1 MRLTVTTAVLAA
13 ALGLARPQCFSA
25 RDDFSVRVNND
36 ISGITDFGFELYRQ
50 LAPPQSPEN
59 FFFSP
64 YSIWT
69 AFTLVYFGTGGETAA
84 QLQRAL
90 RVGDQ
95 ATTLGLWRELE
106 AKYQQRQANNKAY
119 TFTVANRAFIHN
131 NLPIRPCISNLLK
144 TEVERVN
151 FLDTLPLVAHINNFA
166 SASTKGRITEIVSA
180 DDLVDALMVLINAAY
195 FKGTWQYF
203 FDAAATTPREFYV
216 TPGDSVMTPMMKQ
229 ATSLR
234 YGEFDHIAARVLEL
248 PYAGGAMSMFLL
260 LPMGEGTQGFAS
272 MVTKLNENNLQAVTL
287 GNNLVKKDV
296 DLLLPRFRLEQT
308 VSKTLIPALQNMG
321 IIDIFDSRKV
331 DLTGFGPLRNITV
344 DKAIHKAFVEVNEE
358 GTEAAAVTAA
368 ILVFKSAS
376 SSRDDLPIQFH
387 CNRPFVFLIQ
397 DNDTQNILFMGAF
410 KNPRGRAQ

>member
-1 MRLTVTTAVLAA
+1 MKSLVAMAVAAAVL
-13 ALGLARPQCFSA
+13 GLVRPQCLPGRGSSSG
-25 RDDFSVRVNND
+25 RISTDL
-36 ISGITDFGFELYRQ
+36 SGIADFGFELYRQ

-64 YSIWT
+64 YSIWA
-69 AFTLVYFGTGGETAA
+69 AFTLAYFGTGGETAA

-95 ATTLGLWRELE
+95 AATLGLWRELE

-131 NLPIRPCISNLLK
+131 KLPLRPCISDLLR

-151 FLDTLPLVAHINNFA
+151 FLETLPLVAHINNFA
-166 SASTKGRITEIVSA
+166 SASTKGRITEIVSP
-180 DDLVDALMVLINAAY
+180 DDLIDALMVLVNAAY

-203 FDAAATTPREFYV
+203 FDAAATIPREFYV
-216 TPGDSVMTPMMKQ
+216 TPGDSIMTPMMKQ
-229 ATSLR
+229 ITSLR

-260 LPMGEGTQGFAS
+260 LPMDEGTQGFAN
-272 MVTKLNENNLQAVTL
+272 MVTKLNENNMRAVTL
-287 GNNLVKKDV
+287 GKDLVKKNV

-308 VSKTLIPALQNMG
+308 VSETLIPALQNMG

-376 SSRDDLPIQFH
+376 SSRDDLPVQFH

-397 DNDTQNILFMGAF
+397 DNDTQNVLFVGAF
-410 KNPRGRAQ
+410 KRPRGSA